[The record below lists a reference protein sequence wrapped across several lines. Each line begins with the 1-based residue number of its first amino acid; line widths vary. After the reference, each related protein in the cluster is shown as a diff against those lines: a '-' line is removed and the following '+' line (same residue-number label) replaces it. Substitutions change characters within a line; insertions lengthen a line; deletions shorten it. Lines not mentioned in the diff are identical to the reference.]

1 MSIVYGQFM
10 SIVYSQLYAAS
21 KILKSI
27 PNNMKFIPSNCH
39 IVMSMDINP
48 IFLEKKL
55 KLSKLKATKNN
66 EDTLTQI

>member
-1 MSIVYGQFM
+1 
-10 SIVYSQLYAAS
+10 
-21 KILKSI
+21 
-27 PNNMKFIPSNCH
+27 MKFIPGNCH
-39 IVMSMDINP
+39 VVMSMDINP